1 MLKKLFLSTSI
12 LLGIILFFW
21 LFFTFFIKEKP
32 NEGILPS
39 IEELPTEPEIDTI
52 TSSFQEVIDVPLL
65 SSALSKDQ
73 LSLLGYH
80 AETATLYSLN
90 RETFEKTILLD
101 TNLSLPIVSL
111 WSENPEISILKTQ
124 PQQGSQY
131 FLINATE
138 KTILPLQGEIAYLV
152 WDSLFE
158 KIIYIRRKNPEE
170 ITFYLAKADGSESKE
185 ILTIFQKG
193 RIDMASVPQ
202 SPLIA
207 YWPQSSNT
215 KLSPLYQ
222 INISTGTN
230 KEIFSGKYGANY
242 LYSPDGEKILLSWA
256 PEKNGSKLSLGVI
269 NKYGGQYS
277 DLGFPTLT
285 SKCTW
290 NKTSDIL
297 YCAVPTE
304 IPQTT
309 IMPDDYLSGKITTTD
324 VFWKITVTTGEKERL
339 VELSDIT
346 QSFDATNLLLSS
358 DQRTLYFTDK
368 KSQKLY
374 EIKL

>member
-1 MLKKLFLSTSI
+1 MLKKLFISTSI

-21 LFFTFFIKEKP
+21 LFFTFFIKEKQIEKNP
-32 NEGILPS
+32 IS
-39 IEELPTEPEIDTI
+39 IEELQEEEFFSS
-52 TSSFQEVIDVPLL
+52 SSFREVTDIPLL
-65 SSALSKDQ
+65 SPILSKDE

-80 AETATLYSLN
+80 AQTATLYSLN
-90 RETFEKTILLD
+90 RETSEKKILLD

-124 PQQGSQY
+124 PQEGNQY
-131 FLINATE
+131 FLINAVE
-138 KTILPLQGEIAYLV
+138 KTILPLQGEIVYLT

-158 KIIYIRRKNPEE
+158 KIIYIQRKNPEE
-170 ITFYLAKADGSESKE
+170 ITFYLAKANGSENKE
-185 ILTIFQKG
+185 ILTISQKG
-193 RIDMASVPQ
+193 RIDMSAVPQ
-202 SPLIA
+202 SPLIS

-222 INISTGTN
+222 INLSTETN
-230 KEIFSGKYGANY
+230 KEIFSGKYGASY
-242 LYSPDGEKILLSWA
+242 LYSPNGEKILLSWA
-256 PEKNGSKLSLGVI
+256 PEKNGSRLALGII

-285 SKCTW
+285 SKCVW
-290 NKTSDIL
+290 NKASDVL

-304 IPQTT
+304 IPQATV
-309 IMPDDYLSGKITTTD
+309 MPDDYLSGKITTTD
-324 VFWKITVTTGEKERL
+324 VFWKINVVTGEKERL
-339 VELSDIT
+339 VELSNIT
-346 QSFDATNLLLSS
+346 QSFDATNLLISS
-358 DQRTLYFTDK
+358 DERALYFTDR

>member
-1 MLKKLFLSTSI
+1 MVKKLFILTST
-12 LLGIILFFW
+12 LLIIILFSW
-21 LFFTFFIKEKP
+21 VFFTFFIKEKKIETLP
-32 NEGILPS
+32 PS
-39 IEELPTEPEIDTI
+39 IEEVPQEEISSF
-52 TSSFQEVIDVPLL
+52 SSFQEVTDIPLL
-65 SSALSKDQ
+65 SCAFSKDE
-73 LSLLGYH
+73 LFLFSYH

-90 RETFEKTILLD
+90 RENSEKKILLD
-101 TNLSLPIVSL
+101 TNLSYPITSL
-111 WSENPEISILKTQ
+111 WSENPEITILKTQ

-131 FLINATE
+131 FLVNSNE
-138 KTILPLQGEIAYLV
+138 KTVSPLQKEISYLI

-158 KIIYIRRKNPEE
+158 KIIYIQRKNPEE
-170 ITFYLAKADGSESKE
+170 ITFYLANSNGSESKE
-185 ILTIFQKG
+185 ILTVSQKG
-193 RIDMASVPQ
+193 RIDMSNVPQ
-202 SPLIA
+202 SPLIS

-222 INISTGTN
+222 INLSTGIR
-230 KEIFSGKYGANY
+230 KEIFSGKYGASY
-242 LYSPDGEKILLSWA
+242 LYSPNGEKILLSWA
-256 PEKNGSKLSLGVI
+256 PEKNSPRIALGII

-285 SKCTW
+285 SKCVW
-290 NKTSDIL
+290 NKASDIL

-324 VFWKITVTTGEKERL
+324 VFWKINVTTGEKERL
-339 VELSDIT
+339 VELSKIT
-346 QSFDATNLLLSS
+346 QSFDATNLLVSS
-358 DQRTLYFTDK
+358 DQRSLYFIDK